1 MVPGT
6 WLMAVDWDMF
16 CHKLCEVALFK
27 NREKLGGLGKV
38 VQIDESKISKRK
50 YRGHV
55 VEVQWVFSGIGEES
69 WKCVLVMAE
78 DRTEATLRSHI
89 QEWIEP
95 GTTIVSV
102 CWEGYVNLA
111 KYGYQ
116 HKTVNHSVEFFNSEG
131 YDTNKIE
138 GQWRQ
143 MKVSLLMHARKMN
156 IILLILWN
164 SFGIML
170 TVTRTCFE
178 CF

>member
-1 MVPGT
+1 
-6 WLMAVDWDMF
+6 
-16 CHKLCEVALFK
+16 
-27 NREKLGGLGKV
+27 
-38 VQIDESKISKRK
+38 
-50 YRGHV
+50 
-55 VEVQWVFSGIGEES
+55 
-69 WKCVLVMAE
+69 MAE

-95 GTTIVSV
+95 ETTIVSV